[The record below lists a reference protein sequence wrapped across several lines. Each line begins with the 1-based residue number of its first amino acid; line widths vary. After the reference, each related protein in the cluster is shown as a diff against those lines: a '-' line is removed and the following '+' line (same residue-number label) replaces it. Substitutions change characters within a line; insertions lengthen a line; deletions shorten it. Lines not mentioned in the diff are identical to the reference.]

1 MGKNTHFPYFS
12 MSTVTQSIIFRVG
25 LKPPTRLL
33 RSLRPLLQ
41 QLASGLDGVTVA
53 GVECPEDG
61 AGRLRMGKAIGLAM
75 ENEET
80 MVISWIL
87 NGIFIYLHINLN

>member
-1 MGKNTHFPYFS
+1 
-12 MSTVTQSIIFRVG
+12 MSYSQLLLSPSFFRGVE
-25 LKPPTRLL
+25 L

-41 QLASGLDGVTVA
+41 QLAMGLDGVTVA

-87 NGIFIYLHINLN
+87 NGIFIYLHINLNWFI